1 MLDKILLP
9 EPAAPVT
16 PIACGNNGLRMS
28 IASPKPVVN
37 AAERKLEEDIR
48 RRIKAVAKKRGI

>member
-16 PIACGNNGLRMS
+16 PIACGTHGLGMS
-28 IASPKPVVN
+28 IAGQKPVPS
-37 AAERKLEEDIR
+37 AAEKKLEEDIR